1 MAITGDFALVGAEVA
16 PVAKTLRE
24 KGIEVTAVHT
34 HMTDDDPHLYYMHF
48 FATGDAAEL
57 AQGLRAALDQTHSAA
72 G

>member
-1 MAITGDFALVGAEVA
+1 VA
-16 PVAKTLRE
+16 RTLRE

-48 FATGDAAEL
+48 FATGEATML
-57 AQGLRAALDQTHSAA
+57 AQGLRAAVDETHSAP